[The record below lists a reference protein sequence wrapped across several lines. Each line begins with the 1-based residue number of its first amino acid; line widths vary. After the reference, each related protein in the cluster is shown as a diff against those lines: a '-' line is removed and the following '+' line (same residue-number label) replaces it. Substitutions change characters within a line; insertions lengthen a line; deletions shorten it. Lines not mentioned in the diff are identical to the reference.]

1 MPIPSIRIELL
12 GGLRVVRGSRV
23 TTRFRTHK
31 TAALLAFLAYHIH
44 HSHSRELLIDML
56 WPDMTP
62 EAGRN
67 SLSMALSSLR
77 SLLERGEEG
86 KTPGSRVVLAGRTT
100 VGLDPLRVTT
110 DTGLFEAAL
119 AERTTGP
126 EARLRRLE
134 EAARLYQGALL
145 PGYYEVWILT
155 QQERLQQLCL
165 QGLQELALGRLDVGD
180 RAGALEA
187 AHWATALDPLQ
198 EEAQRLVLQLLLESA
213 QPAAALRQY
222 RSLEQHFQAEL
233 GVAPD
238 PTTRAL
244 VAHLLPDLL
253 IVERSILE
261 ESARRPRKQ
270 LKRSAQDGL
279 LRSPDVRL
287 SPVLPPRFDRFFGR
301 DRELADVSALLAQP
315 GCLVT
320 LTGTGG
326 VGKTRLALEI
336 AETGAREWQAIFV
349 PLSEVRDADMLLETL
364 RKTLGLP
371 SLAADDPVATIAE
384 HLSRRPLLLILDNF
398 EQIAPEGA
406 LAIRE
411 LMHRVPTLR
420 CLVTSRVRL
429 LLDLEQEIPLLSLP
443 SPDVT
448 TARNAEHAELL
459 QNPCMALFVDRARA
473 SSPGFTITTRN
484 AEALVRLVIQLEGLP
499 LALELAAARAA
510 VLTPRQMLE
519 VLQHRPFDLLA
530 GNQPLLAT
538 RHRSLRETIAWS
550 YGLLTPALQRFF
562 RWLSVFH
569 GGWTLEAAEAVT
581 GDPLALDH
589 LAQLEA
595 ASLVRAMEGKANESL
610 RFSMLVT
617 LRAYAEEQLDA
628 GTEATEA
635 RGRHAAYVSALA
647 MEAAAKMHGPE
658 ENFWLQ
664 RLDEEL
670 DNIRAAFQTW
680 MACAEGQERGLALA
694 SDLRW
699 FWCTQGYWEG
709 ADWLERALNVAGAA
723 ELYAPAERAR
733 ALQALGQLSRMRHG
747 SAEAVLPLLKE
758 SLRIYERLGDEN
770 AVAGLLMMRDDDPQ
784 MLERGLALCRTT
796 GNEGML
802 PLALQTLAGH
812 LWRSG
817 DDARAGVLF
826 VESAQLLRR
835 RQDPGLIG
843 LLCEWSYMLMWRGEY
858 RQAACIL
865 EECLVLGAELSIDA
879 VSHASW
885 LLGMV
890 RMHTG
895 DYSGALTLIEDSASL
910 RRKLGACQALG
921 STLMALVQIRILMDD
936 FVGAHATLAEAQAV
950 SEQIEWSVGMAY
962 AHCARGRLALYEGQ
976 GALARSIYIECRDN
990 ARTLQDPFTGG
1001 MSCCGMGW
1009 LGVRTQDWAGAEEAF
1024 TEGVRLHEAARN
1036 ERGLMEC
1043 LQGMACAAAGS
1054 MQWDRAARLRGSAQA
1069 WYVATGAVLPPLERG
1084 YCEQAETATRAAM
1097 GEIAFTNALNADMGK
1112 AEGHR
1117 PALTKR
1123 MESGDVE
1130 RM

>member
-1 MPIPSIRIELL
+1 MVIPSIRIDML

-23 TTRFRTHK
+23 TTRFRTQK
-31 TAALLAFLAYHIH
+31 TAVLLAFLAYHNTQ
-44 HSHSRELLIDML
+44 SHSRELLIDML
-56 WPDMTP
+56 WPDKTP

-77 SLLERGEEG
+77 SLLEREEG
-86 KTPGSRVVLAGRTT
+86 KEPGSRVVLAGRTN

-119 AERTTGP
+119 AKRTTGS
-126 EARLRRLE
+126 EERMRSLE
-134 EAARLYQGALL
+134 EAARLYQGVLL
-145 PGYYEVWILT
+145 PGYYEEWILAER
-155 QQERLQQLCL
+155 ERLQKRCIE
-165 QGLQELALGRLDVGD
+165 GLQELALGRLDIGD
-180 RAGALEA
+180 RKGALEIAHRA
-187 AHWATALDPLQ
+187 AALDPFQ
-198 EEAQRLVLQLLLESA
+198 EEAQRLVLRLLLESA

-222 RSLEQHFQAEL
+222 CSLEQHFQTEL
-233 GVAPD
+233 GVVPD

-253 IVERSILE
+253 TVERSILT
-261 ESARRPRKQ
+261 ESARRPRKRPDR
-270 LKRSAQDGL
+270 LMQDGL
-279 LRSPDVRL
+279 FRSPDAQF
-287 SPVLPPRFDRFFGR
+287 SPALPPRFDRFFGR
-301 DRELADVSALLAQP
+301 DREMVDVRALLARP

-326 VGKTRLALEI
+326 VGKTRLALEV
-336 AETGAREWQAIFV
+336 AETGSMEWQAIFV
-349 PLSEVRDADMLLETL
+349 PLAEVRDADMLLETL
-364 RKTLGLP
+364 RKMLKLP
-371 SLAADDPVATIAE
+371 SLAVDDPVASIAKR
-384 HLSRRPLLLILDNF
+384 LLRRPVLLILDNF
-398 EQIAPEGA
+398 EQIAPAGA
-406 LAIRE
+406 LAVRE
-411 LMHRVPTLR
+411 LVHRVPTLR

-429 LLDLEQEIPLLSLP
+429 SIDLEQEIPLLSLP

-448 TARNAEHAELL
+448 TARNEDPATLM
-459 QNPCMALFVDRARA
+459 QNACMALFVDRAHA
-473 SSPGFTITTRN
+473 SSLGFKITSRN

-510 VLTPRQMLE
+510 VLTPQQMLE
-519 VLQHRPFDLLA
+519 ALQHRPFDLLA
-530 GNQPLLAT
+530 GNTPLLAP

-550 YGLLTPALQRFF
+550 YELLTPALQRFF

-589 LAQLEA
+589 LVQLEA
-595 ASLVRAMEGKANESL
+595 ASLVRAVEGKTKESL

-628 GTEATEA
+628 GTEAREA
-635 RGRHAAYVSALA
+635 RARHAAYISALA

-670 DNIRAAFQTW
+670 DNIRAAFKTW
-680 MACAEGQERGLALA
+680 MAYAEGQERGLALA

-699 FWCTQGYWEG
+699 FWCAQGCWEG
-709 ADWLERALNVAGAA
+709 VDWLNRALNVADAA
-723 ELYAPAERAR
+723 YLYAPAERAR
-733 ALQALGQLSRMRHG
+733 ALQALGQLGRMRHG

-758 SLRIYERLGDEN
+758 SLRIYETLGDQD

-796 GNEGML
+796 GNERML

-826 VESAQLLRR
+826 AESAQLLRR

-858 RQAACIL
+858 RQATRL
-865 EECLVLGAELSIDA
+865 LDECLALGAELSIDA

-885 LLGMV
+885 LLGTV
-890 RMHTG
+890 RMQMG
-895 DYSGALTLIEDSASL
+895 DYDGALTFIEDSASL
-910 RRKLGACQALG
+910 RRELGACQALG
-921 STLMALVQIRILMDD
+921 STLTALVQIQILTGN

-950 SEQIEWSVGMAY
+950 SEQIKWSAGLAY
-962 AHCARGRLALYEGQ
+962 AHCARGRLAFYEGQ
-976 GALARSIYIECRDN
+976 EALARSIYMESLDN
-990 ARTLQDPFTGG
+990 ARTLQDPFIGG
-1001 MSCCGMGW
+1001 TSCCGMGW
-1009 LGVRTQDWAGAEEAF
+1009 LGIRAQDWAGAEEAF
-1024 TEGVRLHEAARN
+1024 TEGIRLYETARN
-1036 ERGLMEC
+1036 KRGNIEC
-1043 LQGMACAAAGS
+1043 LQGMACVAAGS
-1054 MQWDRAARLRGSAQA
+1054 MQWEQAAHLRGRAQS
-1069 WYVATGAVLPPLERG
+1069 WYEATGAVLPPLERG
-1084 YCEQAETATRAAM
+1084 CCDQAETATRAAM
-1097 GEIAFTNALNADMGK
+1097 GEIAFTNALNAGIGK
-1112 AEGHR
+1112 
-1117 PALTKR
+1117 T
-1123 MESGDVE
+1123 
-1130 RM
+1130 